1 MTRTTNRGLPAQ
13 ALPPPSTELRQR
25 ALAAFT
31 LGALSMLALAFVH
44 SGNLHRAVYVIAMS
58 GVFAAIAIWLG
69 ISTRRHARRDGTTR
83 PRGAFSGILFGAF
96 GLTLSL
102 LMALAFVLFWHQ
114 LMTYSSCLDQVNT
127 VAVTQACHDQ
137 FTSTVN
143 ARISFLQSG
152 R

>member
-31 LGALSMLALAFVH
+31 LGALSMLALAFIH
-44 SGNLHRAVYVIAMS
+44 STDLHRAIYVIAMS
-58 GVFAAIAIWLG
+58 GIFAIIAIWLG
-69 ISTRRHARRDGTTR
+69 ISTRRHARRDGTAR

-96 GLTLSL
+96 GLALSL
-102 LMALAFVLFWHQ
+102 LMMLAFALFWHQ
-114 LMTYSSCLDQVNT
+114 LMTYSTCLNQANS
-127 VAVTQACHDQ
+127 VAATQACHSQ

-143 ARISFLQSG
+143 SRISLLQSG
-152 R
+152 S